1 MVNNFRS
8 RSQGLGFKSKE
19 RVTCVLIPLSAKVV
33 FIAVTQITADVTK
46 FELDLFMSLIVHN
59 TNYIYLHCIRF
70 IVTYFTYLIYLY
82 DQVCMLT
89 ETHPHYESTEFD
101 SQLRRAIQN

>member
-8 RSQGLGFKSKE
+8 RSQGLGFRCKE

-33 FIAVTQITADVTK
+33 FIAVTQIRTADVTK

-59 TNYIYLHCIRF
+59 TNYILFHCI
-70 IVTYFTYLIYLY
+70 
-82 DQVCMLT
+82 
-89 ETHPHYESTEFD
+89 
-101 SQLRRAIQN
+101 